1 MNYLAHLALSYPVT
15 DLVVGN
21 FIGDH
26 IRNKD
31 LDKFTR
37 EVQLGVEMHRSIDN
51 FTDTHP
57 ASIAVREKLFKE
69 YRHISRILVDIY
81 YDHFLAL
88 HFETFHQKSLTL
100 FNHEITSLLQQHASV
115 MPISAQGYLKGMKAQ
130 NWLLEYSSIAGIDI
144 ILNKMANRSGLVSLK
159 TAAKTL
165 EQHYPF
171 LQAQFLKFYPELL
184 GHCESFKKEALH

>member
-100 FNHEITSLLQQHASV
+100 FNREITSLLQQHASV

-159 TAAKTL
+159 TATKTL

>member
-88 HFETFHQKSLTL
+88 HFETFHQKPLTL
-100 FNHEITSLLQQHASV
+100 FNREITSLLQQHASV

>member
-69 YRHISRILVDIY
+69 YLLR
-81 YDHFLAL
+81 
-88 HFETFHQKSLTL
+88 SL
-100 FNHEITSLLQQHASV
+100 FSTS
-115 MPISAQGYLKGMKAQ
+115 
-130 NWLLEYSSIAGIDI
+130 
-144 ILNKMANRSGLVSLK
+144 
-159 TAAKTL
+159 
-165 EQHYPF
+165 F
-171 LQAQFLKFYPELL
+171 
-184 GHCESFKKEALH
+184 

>member
-1 MNYLAHLALSYPVT
+1 MNYLAHLALSYPAT
-15 DLVVGN
+15 GLVVGN

-31 LDKFTR
+31 LDTFTK
-37 EVQLGVEMHRSIDN
+37 EVQLGIEMHRSIDT

-57 ASIAVREKLFKE
+57 LSIAIRETLFKE

-88 HFETFHQKSLTL
+88 HFETFHRQSLAL
-100 FNHEITSLLQQHASV
+100 FNSEITVLLQQHAGI
-115 MPISAQGYLKGMKAQ
+115 MPLSAQGYLRGMKAQ

-144 ILNKMANRSGLVSLK
+144 ILTKMANRTGLHPLK

-165 EQHYPF
+165 EEHYPF
-171 LQAQFLKFYPELL
+171 FQAQFLKFYPELL
-184 GHCESFKKEALH
+184 RHCESFKKEALH

>member
-100 FNHEITSLLQQHASV
+100 FNREITSLLQQHASV

>member
-1 MNYLAHLALSYPVT
+1 
-15 DLVVGN
+15 
-21 FIGDH
+21 
-26 IRNKD
+26 
-31 LDKFTR
+31 
-37 EVQLGVEMHRSIDN
+37 
-51 FTDTHP
+51 
-57 ASIAVREKLFKE
+57 
-69 YRHISRILVDIY
+69 
-81 YDHFLAL
+81 
-88 HFETFHQKSLTL
+88 
-100 FNHEITSLLQQHASV
+100 